1 MFADDCDF
9 STYIKVFPLQ
19 LVCLCSARLVSV
31 MDQCLHY
38 VMACSLISD
47 VQIFI
52 HRILYLVQ
60 HLHEVSRF
68 RLFIITCSLHVTA
81 FRLFYFCV
89 CVFNREVRELNPP
102 EVHNAVLQ
110 HAAWGRQGQ
119 QLVRLSVSVFKV

>member
-1 MFADDCDF
+1 MFANDCDF
-9 STYIKVFPLQ
+9 STYIKVCPLQ

-89 CVFNREVRELNPP
+89 CVCVQQGGKGAESSRGPQCCAPARSLGTTRT
-102 EVHNAVLQ
+102 
-110 HAAWGRQGQ
+110 AAGKAER
-119 QLVRLSVSVFKV
+119 VCF